1 MMSLKKPLETFLHDF
16 AGLSQ
21 NSAEATGVF
30 LLLLLLALAAWLS
43 GALCKRFVSPLIR
56 HLAQRTPMEWD
67 DILLDRRVLDALFSV
82 VPGVLFYQLQPHCF
96 PTGATGGYS
105 VAQTLVERGAAI
117 YVAVTF
123 ILLASRLLSQFVEVA
138 ARADNLKV
146 HHVVGVVQFVKLIIY
161 CVGGIVV
168 TAFIFGRNPIHL
180 IAGLGAA
187 ATVLML
193 IFRDSI
199 LGLVAGIQLSANN
212 MLKPGDWISIDRLGV
227 DGIVET
233 ISLTTV
239 KIRNFDHSVSTVPPY
254 TLVSDVFRNWEGMFA
269 SGRRRVKRSL
279 RIDIDSIRFCSAEE
293 VAGLERLHLLAPA
306 YADDGQRP
314 VNLRLFRLYAE
325 NYLRR
330 RPDVAKGKK
339 EASDAEPAAPANVFG
354 WIMARQLEPTPDGL
368 PIEFFF
374 YLDETDFSRYEALA
388 ADCMEH
394 LIATLPAF
402 GLRVFQHPAGR
413 DLRNLRT

>member
-1 MMSLKKPLETFLHDF
+1 MSLREPLGTFLHDF
-16 AGLSQ
+16 AGLPQ
-21 NSAEATGVF
+21 DSAEATGIF
-30 LLLLLLALAAWLS
+30 LLLLLLAFASWLS

-67 DILLDRRVLDALFSV
+67 DILLDHRVLNALFSV

-96 PTGATGGYS
+96 PPGGTGGYS

-123 ILLASRLLSQFVEVA
+123 VLLASRLLSQFVEVA
-138 ARADNLKV
+138 DRADNLKV
-146 HHVVGVVQFVKLIIY
+146 HHVVGVVQFVKLIVY

-168 TAFIFGRNPIHL
+168 TAFIFGRNPVHL

-212 MLKPGDWISIDRLGV
+212 MLKPGDWISIERLGV
-227 DGIVET
+227 DGIVEN

-330 RPDVAKGKK
+330 RPDVAKGRK
-339 EASDAEPAAPANVFG
+339 EASDAEPTAPANVFG

-413 DLRNLRT
+413 DLRNLRA

>member
-1 MMSLKKPLETFLHDF
+1 MISLRETLETFLHDC
-16 AGLSQ
+16 AGLPHDY
-21 NSAEATGVF
+21 AEATGVF
-30 LLLLLLALAAWLS
+30 LLLLLLAFAAWLA
-43 GALCKRFVSPLIR
+43 GALCQRFVSPLIR

-67 DILLDRRVLDALFSV
+67 DILLDRRVLNALFRV

-96 PTGATGGYS
+96 PPEAAGSYS

-123 ILLASRLLSQFVEVA
+123 VLLASRLLSQFVEVA
-138 ARADNLKV
+138 DRADNLKV
-146 HHVVGVVQFVKLIIY
+146 HHVVGVVQFVKLIVY

-168 TAFIFGRNPIHL
+168 TAFIFGRNPVHL

-212 MLKPGDWISIDRLGV
+212 MLKPGDWISIERLGV

-269 SGRRRVKRSL
+269 SGRRRVKRAL
-279 RIDIDSIRFCSAEE
+279 RIDIDSVRFCSAEE

-330 RPDVAKGKK
+330 RPDVAKGEQKP
-339 EASDAEPAAPANVFG
+339 ADATPDGPANVFG

-374 YLDETDFSRYEALA
+374 YLDETDFSRYETLA

-394 LIATLPAF
+394 LVATLPAF
-402 GLRVFQHPAGR
+402 GLRAFQHPAGR
-413 DLRNLRT
+413 DLRDLRA